1 LLPKHKQSAPTWL
14 QLNHAERESE
24 LEKTMNRRDLIK
36 GATTAAACAAI
47 QKPAIAQSAWPAKG
61 RTVRVVVPWP
71 PGAAN
76 DALGRLVAQRI
87 QDKFGVAAIVENRT
101 GGSGLIG
108 TKYVIDAAPDGYT
121 FLASAFNTAIM
132 PLVLKSADFNPETD
146 LEVIARTG
154 IAPLVCVMT
163 ADRPQKTVS
172 DVISA
177 AKADPGNWNFAVSAT
192 GSAGHLATIDFLRRT
207 GAAIPTV
214 TYRGT
219 QPALLDLM
227 AGSVQLLIDTS
238 FALIPAVKDGTKAR
252 ALGIAAAKRSVLAP
266 DIPTMAEAGVSGF
279 EFQSW
284 YAVWAPKGTPGEITT
299 AVHDLVQE
307 TMRDPVVI
315 KSLTSTLLEPVTES
329 IDQTKTF
336 IGNEI
341 VRAQKLL
348 QSVNFQPA

>member
-1 LLPKHKQSAPTWL
+1 M
-14 QLNHAERESE
+14 R
-24 LEKTMNRRDLIK
+24 RRDFIK
-36 GATTAAACAAI
+36 GAATVAACAAI

-61 RTVRVVVPWP
+61 RVVKVIVPWP

-76 DALGRLVAQRI
+76 DALGRLVAQRL
-87 QDKFGVAAIVENRT
+87 QEKFGVSAIVENRT

-108 TKYVIDAAPDGYT
+108 TNYVINAEPDGYT
-121 FLASAFNTAIM
+121 FLASAFNTAVM

-172 DVISA
+172 EVVSA
-177 AKADPGNWNFAVSAT
+177 AKADPKNWNFAISAT
-192 GSAGHLATIDFLRRT
+192 GSAGHLATIDFLQRT
-207 GAAIPTV
+207 GANIPMV
-214 TYRGT
+214 AYRGT

-227 AGSVQLLIDTS
+227 AGAVELLIDTS

-252 ALGIAAAKRSVLAP
+252 ALGIAAAKRSILAP
-266 DIPTMAEAGVSGF
+266 DIPTMAEAGVPGF

-284 YAVWAPKGTPGEITT
+284 YGIWAPKGTPNEIKTT
-299 AVHDLVQE
+299 VHELVQE
-307 TMRDPVVI
+307 TMRDPAVVA
-315 KSLTSTLLEPVTES
+315 SLTSTLLEPVTES
-329 IDQTKTF
+329 IDQTKAF
-336 IGNEI
+336 ISSEI
-341 VRAQKLL
+341 VRARKLL